1 MLQVVRE
8 GLERLD
14 DEGDED
20 EDEDEDEHDFLLLN
34 GPWECKQNIPLGVHV
49 PFV

>member
-14 DEGDED
+14 DDG
-20 EDEDEDEHDFLLLN
+20 DEDEDEHDFLLLN

>member
-8 GLERLD
+8 GLEKLD
-14 DEGDED
+14 DDGDED
-20 EDEDEDEHDFLLLN
+20 EYDFLLRD